1 MCGVCLC
8 VLCVLCCVCVC
19 VCVPDIVHCADT
31 VGNEKRRER
40 ERFCFRDEE
49 SLRFVKTSLVP
60 LHLDRY
66 FALVYILILQAGC
79 NQ

>member
-1 MCGVCLC
+1 
-8 VLCVLCCVCVC
+8 
-19 VCVPDIVHCADT
+19 

-40 ERFCFRDEE
+40 EREIFYFRDEE
-49 SLRFVKTSLVP
+49 SLGFAKTSLVP
-60 LHLDRY
+60 LHLDRG